1 MLIHEA
7 TLEDELLEEAKSK
20 LHSTTSQ
27 AIEIGQRMGAKFTL
41 LTHFS
46 QRYAKLPRLN
56 ASFTKDVGI
65 AFDNM
70 QVRVNSVKPL
80 FFILICIV
88 FPQVSCIYSAP
99 YKSDTFK
106 AFLQLLLAF
115 IYGFLV
121 SPHSHFRYDEWTALC
136 VKTRNVKCVNLL
148 KTKHRLL
155 YLKTQFVPHCKHF
168 SSRL

>member
-1 MLIHEA
+1 LLIHEA

-27 AIEIGQRMGAKFTL
+27 AIEVGQRMGAKFTL

-70 QVRVNSVKPL
+70 QVSVNASTPL
-80 FFILICIV
+80 IFIPHPSFSLGCHSSI
-88 FPQVSCIYSAP
+88 
-99 YKSDTFK
+99 
-106 AFLQLLLAF
+106 LLL
-115 IYGFLV
+115 IIM
-121 SPHSHFRYDEWTALC
+121 
-136 VKTRNVKCVNLL
+136 TRRNK
-148 KTKHRLL
+148 R
-155 YLKTQFVPHCKHF
+155 
-168 SSRL
+168 R

>member
-1 MLIHEA
+1 MIHEA

-27 AIEIGQRMGAKFTL
+27 AIAVGQRMGAKFTL

-80 FFILICIV
+80 FFIPICIA
-88 FPQVSCIYSAP
+88 FPQVSFIYSAR
-99 YKSDTFK
+99 YKFDTFK
-106 AFLQLLLAF
+106 AFLQLLLDF
-115 IYGFLV
+115 VYGFFFLFF
-121 SPHSHFRYDEWTALC
+121 SP
-136 VKTRNVKCVNLL
+136 
-148 KTKHRLL
+148 
-155 YLKTQFVPHCKHF
+155 Q
-168 SSRL
+168 SS

>member
-7 TLEDELLEEAKSK
+7 TLEDELVEEAKSK

-27 AIEIGQRMGAKFTL
+27 AIEVGQRMGAKFTL

-70 QVRVNSVKPL
+70 QVRMNSVKPL
-80 FFILICIV
+80 FVIPICIV
-88 FPQVSCIYSAP
+88 FPQVSFIYSAP
-99 YKSDTFK
+99 YNFDTFK
-106 AFLQLLLAF
+106 ASLQLLLSF
-115 IYGFLV
+115 VY
-121 SPHSHFRYDEWTALC
+121 SPLPPRSFQ
-136 VKTRNVKCVNLL
+136 V
-148 KTKHRLL
+148 
-155 YLKTQFVPHCKHF
+155 Q
-168 SSRL
+168 